1 MVTDNPV
8 NESVRSA
15 LFGALALARKGMT
28 DKIRIGDSD
37 VLLVVDIQNDF
48 CPGGALPVQRGD
60 EIVPLVNRLGAC
72 FPHVVLTQDWH
83 PPGHLSFASSHPGK
97 CPFETVALD
106 YGPQILWPDHCVQGT
121 AGADFHKDLEI
132 PHAEV
137 VIRKGFRAAIDSY
150 STFRENDR
158 KTRTGLAGYLRERGL
173 NRIFLAGLALDFCV
187 QYSAED
193 ACGEG
198 FTVVVIEDACRAIDV
213 EGSLAATHASLVG
226 LGVASIESES
236 IIHG

>member
-1 MVTDNPV
+1 
-8 NESVRSA
+8 
-15 LFGALALARKGMT
+15 MT

-97 CPFETVALD
+97 RPFETVAFD
-106 YGPQILWPDHCVQGT
+106 YGPQILWPVHCVQGT
-121 AGADFHKDLEI
+121 AGADFHKELKI

-187 QYSAED
+187 RYSAED